1 MAEFYIVRHG
11 QASFGADNYDKLSE
25 LGHQQ
30 SIWLGEYFARR
41 NMTFGQLWLGEMVR
55 HQETAGGICQGLN
68 TDISSVTHTGLN
80 EFDFQNIAAA
90 YLTQNPNDV
99 VQKGATPA
107 EFYRLLKK
115 AMGAWSTEQLDPSM
129 LNETWG
135 EFRQRV
141 LDVLNAMRQQNHKD
155 PILLVSSGGAISML
169 MSIVLELEAK
179 HVIELNMQ
187 VRNASYS
194 QFFYNRDSVR
204 LSSFNNVPH
213 LDIPER
219 VGAVTFS

>member
-1 MAEFYIVRHG
+1 MSEFYIVRHG
-11 QASFGADNYDKLSE
+11 QASFGADNYDKLSP

-30 SIWLGEYFARR
+30 SDWLGEYLAER
-41 NMTFGQLWLGEMVR
+41 NLEFSQLWLGEMVR
-55 HQETAGGICQGLN
+55 HQETASGILLGLN
-68 TDISSVTHTGLN
+68 TDLETVTHSGLN
-80 EFDFQNIAAA
+80 EFDFQNIATA
-90 YLTQNPNDV
+90 YLTDHPKDA
-99 VQKGATPA
+99 VQKGAPPA

-115 AMGAWSTEQLDPSM
+115 AMGAWSNEQLDPSM
-129 LNETWG
+129 LKETWG

-141 LDVLNAMRQQNHKD
+141 FAVLSAMRKD
-155 PILLVSSGGAISML
+155 THDKPILLVSSGGAISML
-169 MSIVLELEAK
+169 MSIVLELDAK

-194 QFFYNRDSVR
+194 HFFFNRDTVR

>member
-1 MAEFYIVRHG
+1 MSEFYIVRHG
-11 QASFGADNYDKLSE
+11 QASFGADNYDKLSP

-30 SIWLGEYFARR
+30 SDWLGEYFAAR
-41 NMTFGQLWLGEMVR
+41 NLEFSQLWLGEMVR
-55 HQETAGGICQGLN
+55 HKETASGICRGLN
-68 TDISSVTHTGLN
+68 TQLETVTHTGLN

-90 YLTQNPNDV
+90 YLAEHPNDA
-99 VQKGATPA
+99 VQKGAPA
-107 EFYRLLKK
+107 ADFYRLLKK
-115 AMGAWSTEQLDPSM
+115 AMGAWSNEQLDPSM

-141 LDVLNAMRQQNHKD
+141 FAVLSAMRKESHDK

-169 MSIVLELEAK
+169 MSIVLELDAK

-194 QFFYNRDSVR
+194 HFFFNRDTVR

-213 LDIPER
+213 LDVPER
-219 VGAVTFS
+219 IGAITFS

>member
-1 MAEFYIVRHG
+1 MAIYS
-11 QASFGADNYDKLSE
+11 QYL
-25 LGHQQ
+25 
-30 SIWLGEYFARR
+30 
-41 NMTFGQLWLGEMVR
+41 R
-55 HQETAGGICQGLN
+55 HQETAAGICKGLN
-68 TDISSVTHTGLN
+68 TDIASTTHTGLN

-90 YLTQNPNDV
+90 YLAKHPNDA
-99 VQKGATPA
+99 VQKGAPPA

-115 AMGAWSTEQLDPSM
+115 AMGAWSAEQLDPSM

-135 EFRQRV
+135 QFRQRV
-141 LDVLNAMRQQNHKD
+141 FDVLDVLGQKSHDK
-155 PILLVSSGGAISML
+155 PVLLVSSGGAISML

-194 QFFYNRDSVR
+194 HFFFNRDTVR